1 MLVFIIPNTHKI
13 IWIDEHLSVILY
25 IMTIYKLWHLT
36 NLVEVNKW
44 LWVSVWGEQGYRNKK
59 IELSLVQL
67 GKQTLKVKQ

>member
-1 MLVFIIPNTHKI
+1 MLVFIIANTHKI

-67 GKQTLKVKQ
+67 VKQR